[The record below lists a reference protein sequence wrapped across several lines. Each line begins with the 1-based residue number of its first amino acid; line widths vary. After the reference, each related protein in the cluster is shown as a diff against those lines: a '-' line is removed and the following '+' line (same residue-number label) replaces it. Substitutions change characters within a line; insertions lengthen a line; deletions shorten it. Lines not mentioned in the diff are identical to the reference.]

1 MPASAE
7 HAMETWVKRLAI
19 AATVGMFLVLFLGA
33 TVTNTGSAEGCG
45 RHWPLCHGE
54 FIPSYALQTAIEFS
68 HRLVTGIEGILI
80 AGVAVG
86 ALMIRRGRLD
96 TKIYVALMVGTLL
109 LQSGLG
115 ASAVLWPQR
124 PAIKAT
130 HFGISL
136 ICFASVFLLTRMLYA
151 TARGEPAA
159 LPSAA
164 GLPAWFRRA
173 TWGALFGALGVAYL
187 GAYMRHSKAEL
198 ACYRWPTCTNDGIV
212 PGFQGAV
219 GVAISHRLAAAAL
232 TVVIALLA
240 HAAYRRRHAYPELFR
255 VNAASLVLIAL
266 QALAGGAVVLT
277 RLELWTTLAH
287 AGIMALLFVCL
298 ADACRQVHVRPVPAP
313 TGRAVLTTVSS
324 GVGR

>member
-1 MPASAE
+1 
-7 HAMETWVKRLAI
+7 METWVKRLAI

-54 FIPSYALQTAIEFS
+54 FIPSYALTTAIEFS

-80 AGVAVG
+80 AGVAAG
-86 ALMIRRGRLD
+86 ALIIRRGRLD
-96 TKIYVALMVGTLL
+96 TKVYVALMVGTLL

-151 TARGEPAA
+151 TARGESPV

-164 GLPAWFRRA
+164 GLPTWFRRA
-173 TWGALFGALGVAYL
+173 TWGTLLGALGVAYL

-198 ACYRWPTCTNDGIV
+198 ACYRWPSCTNDGIA
-212 PGFQGAV
+212 PGFDGAV
-219 GVAISHRLAAAAL
+219 GVALSHRFAAAAL
-232 TVVIALLA
+232 TVAVASLA
-240 HAAYRRRHAYPELFR
+240 FAAYRRRHAYPELFQ
-255 VNAASLVLIAL
+255 VYAAAFVLIVL

-287 AGIMALLFVCL
+287 AGTMALLFVCL
-298 ADACRQVHVRPVPAP
+298 ADACRQVQVRPVPAP
-313 TGRAVLTTVSS
+313 AGRTMLATASSVL
-324 GVGR
+324 GR

>member
-1 MPASAE
+1 
-7 HAMETWVKRLAI
+7 
-19 AATVGMFLVLFLGA
+19 MFLVLFLGA

-54 FIPSYALQTAIEFS
+54 FIPSYALTTAIEFS

-80 AGVAVG
+80 AGVAIG
-86 ALMIRRGRLD
+86 ALIIRRGRLD
-96 TKIYVALMVGTLL
+96 TKVYVALMVGTLL

-151 TARGEPAA
+151 TARGEPSA

-164 GLPAWFRRA
+164 GLPTWFRRA
-173 TWGALFGALGVAYL
+173 TWGTLLGALGVAYL
-187 GAYMRHSKAEL
+187 GAYMRHSQAEL
-198 ACYRWPTCTNDGIV
+198 ACYRWPSCTNDGIA
-212 PGFQGAV
+212 PSFDGAT
-219 GVAISHRLAAAAL
+219 GVALGHRFAAAAL
-232 TVVIALLA
+232 TVAVASLA
-240 HAAYRRRHAYPELFR
+240 FAAYRRRRAYPELFQ
-255 VNAASLVLIAL
+255 VYAAALALIVL

-298 ADACRQVHVRPVPAP
+298 ADACRQVRVRPEPAVARRVILSP
-313 TGRAVLTTVSS
+313 ASS
-324 GVGR
+324 ATRS